1 LFLIVSG
8 RPDGRRRAG
17 EKLSRPPRTAY
28 AIAQTPTDTFFSQSQ
43 WFSWIHREDAVGII
57 LESLVNPGIEGP
69 VNVTSPNPV
78 RMAEMCS
85 ALGRTLGRPNW
96 LPVPDFAIQALLGEG
111 ATVVLQGQKVEP
123 SAALKAGYE
132 FKFEKLED
140 ALGDILR

>member
-1 LFLIVSG
+1 MG
-8 RPDGRRRAG
+8 DGAQVRNFTAHRAPPTRLR
-17 EKLSRPPRTAY
+17 KPRLTLS
-28 AIAQTPTDTFFSQSQ
+28 FSQSQ

-111 ATVVLQGQKVEP
+111 ATVVLQGQKVET

-140 ALGDILR
+140 ALGDVLR